1 MLPKIYLTF
10 CNVIFIH
17 FQGLPGPGILAG
29 LPGLLANTESGSG
42 DGQLASVYSLI
53 TNIQALIKVAVEN
66 AKKEERTQLAEKGMN
81 KKHFIKDP

>member
-1 MLPKIYLTF
+1 MVWHIINFITF
-10 CNVIFIH
+10 FVL
-17 FQGLPGPGILAG
+17 QGLPGPGLLAG

-66 AKKEERTQLAEKGMN
+66 AKKEERTQLAEKGKN
-81 KKHFIKDP
+81 FTYTQIVI